1 MAGYLRTVEAGYVE
15 ELVPLGDEPLR
26 IRRPRDLDEL
36 LTEQAFVNE
45 ELLPYWAELWVS
57 GVALAWEMS
66 VRSLKGRRTLELG
79 CGLALPSIAA
89 ARAGARATA
98 TDWSP
103 SAIELVRANADLNGV
118 EVQAEVQSW
127 REPEALVERAPW
139 PLVLASDVVYETG
152 NVEVMLDLL
161 PRLVDE
167 RSEIWV
173 TDPGRETAKAFVEAA
188 REAFDLRES
197 RSAREPRV
205 RIYRMRRRA

>member
-57 GVALAWEMS
+57 GVALAREMS
-66 VRSLKGRRTLELG
+66 IRSLKGARTLELG

-89 ARAGARATA
+89 ARAGARVTA

-103 SAIELVRANADLNGV
+103 AAVELVRANAELNGV

-139 PLVLASDVVYETG
+139 PLVLASDVVYEKG
-152 NVEVMLDLL
+152 NVELLLDLL

-167 RSEIWV
+167 RGEIWV
-173 TDPGRETAKAFVEAA
+173 TDPGRETALPFVEAA
-188 REAFDLRES
+188 RELFDLRES
-197 RSAREPRV
+197 RSAREPKV
-205 RIYRMRRRA
+205 RIYRMRKRA